1 MTAHNQPFGRI
12 ILLGGSSEIGLA
24 IVDQTSAPHAAICLV
39 GRSSTRQTAA
49 AHLLR
54 SKGHTVTEATYNT
67 AMTLNETHDVLLNA
81 QNLIGGTTSPVD
93 AVIMAIGTMGE
104 PQTPETTL
112 TTNLVGP
119 ALLIRSSQRLLA
131 SQGSGTLIV
140 LSSAAALRPREAI
153 LDYAIAKQGIDTLVR
168 TTTAS
173 MAAQGVSTLLV
184 RPGFVS
190 TPMTAHLTPPPL
202 ASTPQATGH
211 QVAQALQSGKSV
223 VWVPKKMR
231 WAILLLRI
239 LPRPVLP
246 PALR

>member
-1 MTAHNQPFGRI
+1 MTVHNPPFKRI

-24 IVDQTSAPHAAICLV
+24 IVDQISTPHAAICLV
-39 GRSSTRQTAA
+39 GRPSARQTAA

-54 SKGHTVTEATYNT
+54 DKGHTVTEMTYT
-67 AMTLNETHDVLLNA
+67 TTMTLNETHDLLMDA
-81 QNLIGGTTSPVD
+81 RNLVGGPTNPVG

-104 PQTPETTL
+104 PHTPETTL

-119 ALLIRSSQRLLA
+119 ALLILSSQRMLA

-153 LDYAIAKQGIDTLVR
+153 LDYSIAKQGIDTLVR

-173 MAAQGVSTLLV
+173 MTSQGVRTLLV

-190 TPMTAHLTPPPL
+190 TAMTAHLKPPPL
-202 ASTPQATGH
+202 SPTPAATGH
-211 QVAQALQSGKSV
+211 QVAQALQSRKNV
-223 VWVPKKMR
+223 VWIPTKMR
-231 WAILLLRI
+231 WVILVLKI
-239 LPRPVLP
+239 LPRAVLP
-246 PALR
+246 PSLR

>member
-1 MTAHNQPFGRI
+1 MTVHNEAFKRI

-24 IVDQTSAPHAAICLV
+24 IVDHAGAAHAAICLV
-39 GRSSTRQTAA
+39 GRPSARQTAA

-54 SKGHTVTEATYNT
+54 SRGHAVTEISYNT
-67 AMTLNETHDVLLNA
+67 KMTLSETEDLLTEA
-81 QNLIGGTTSPVD
+81 QNLVGGPTNSVD
-93 AVIMAIGTMGE
+93 AIIMAIGAMGE

-119 ALLIRSSQRLLA
+119 SLLILGSQRILT

-153 LDYAIAKQGIDTLVR
+153 LHYALAKQGIDTLVR

-173 MAAQGVSTLLV
+173 MTSQGVRTLLV

-190 TPMTAHLTPPPL
+190 TPMTAHLTPPPF
-202 ASTPQATGH
+202 ASTARSTGH
-211 QVAQALQSGKSV
+211 QVAQALQSRKSV
-223 VWVPKKMR
+223 VWVPGKMR
-231 WAILLLRI
+231 WVILALKF
-239 LPRPVLP
+239 LPRSVLP
-246 PALR
+246 PSLR